1 LNDTAQFIA
10 MSSDSLEIYWRCSR
24 LFIPWDGLSLRET
37 DQHHQGK
44 VMDIAALRSFY
55 DFVSI
60 GSVIPGRANWRG
72 PGIHARDRGFGFRAR
87 ALRAP
92 E

>member
-1 LNDTAQFIA
+1 